1 MRKNTI
7 VRTVTFVK
15 GECFSQNEASEA
27 FELALAIKYN
37 PYGDDVVKGKYN
49 TYRIR
54 QNIRNIIIEKA
65 PDVD

>member
-15 GECFSQNEASEA
+15 GESFSQNEALEA
-27 FELALAIKYN
+27 FELALAIKYTPN
-37 PYGDDVVKGKYN
+37 GDEVIIGKYN